1 MTTDKR
7 PEHLNLV
14 TSAEVTDQ
22 PLRECVRD
30 ALERY
35 FADLDGG
42 EAPGGLYQLLVQE
55 VELPMLEVVLRECN
69 FNQTRA
75 AHILGLNR
83 GTLRK
88 KLKEHGLG

>member
-1 MTTDKR
+1 MSTDK
-7 PEHLNLV
+7 PDHLDFV
-14 TSAEVTDQ
+14 TAAKVTDQ

-30 ALERY
+30 SVERY

-42 EAPGGLYQLLVQE
+42 EPPTGLYQLLLQE
-55 VELPMLEVVLRECN
+55 VEAPLLEVVLRECG

-75 AHILGLNR
+75 AQVLGLNR

-88 KLKEHGLG
+88 KLKEYGLS